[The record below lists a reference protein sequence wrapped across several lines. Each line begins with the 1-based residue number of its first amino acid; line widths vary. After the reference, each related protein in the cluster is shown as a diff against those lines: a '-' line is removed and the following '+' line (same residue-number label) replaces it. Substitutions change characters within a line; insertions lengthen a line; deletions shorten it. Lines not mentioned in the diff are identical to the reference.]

1 MLKEVKQLASDLKL
15 EISIDLEKLTC
26 IIGKSTKK
34 AKNGFKRLYAYR
46 FRSESQLYSHAL
58 DWLKFRKVWQEK
70 ESELKK
76 QRELENI
83 EKAKNVKIGDVFA
96 CSWGYDQTNVDFYQV
111 VKRSP
116 KTVTLREIEK
126 TQTGETGF
134 MSGEVKPVLNA
145 FIGDPIRRKLI
156 GDEVFIKSF
165 MHAYKTDPNEWHAI
179 SWYA

>member
-1 MLKEVKQLASDLKL
+1 MLKEIKQLASDLKL
-15 EISIDLEKLTC
+15 EISIDLEMLTC
-26 IIGKSTKK
+26 VIGRSTKR
-34 AKNGFKRLYAYR
+34 AKNGFKRIYAYR
-46 FRSESQLYSHAL
+46 FRSESQLYDHAL
-58 DWLKFRKVWQEK
+58 EWLKNRDAWTKR

-134 MSGEVKPVLNA
+134 MSGEVRPVLNA
-145 FIGDPIRRKLI
+145 FIGDPLRRNLTGESVK
-156 GDEVFIKSF
+156 IKSY
-165 MHAYKTDPNEWHAI
+165 MYASKTDPNRWHRV